1 MDGGTESKLIGLGS
15 FPLFSSSSRRA
26 APAVSNL
33 CRRSSARNW
42 CHRSGMEQRLLR
54 RLKASIL
61 RLRCRS
67 PSGTLP
73 FVENFTYK
81 EINKATN
88 GFGMILES
96 GPQGTIYKARF
107 PNGLVGAV
115 KRVRS
120 QQLGK
125 DTFFEN
131 VQLLGRLHHRHLVRL
146 KGFSEGKYRFLVF
159 DYTENGSLKDYL
171 HDPLRTPLNWRTRLQ
186 IAIDVAAA
194 LEYLQ
199 YFCDPPV
206 YDVSVNSNN
215 ILLDENFVAKLSD
228 VGFIDSDFN
237 CSSESNVTCSED
249 DTKQKHRRLVFQFGV
264 LLLELI
270 TGQSLFNEAEIVQ
283 WIQESRFAYSI
294 HKMVDTDLGDSYDSK
309 ELESLL
315 IIARLCTKTE
325 NDTLISIPQILRYL
339 QGQLEHSAL

>member
-1 MDGGTESKLIGLGS
+1 
-15 FPLFSSSSRRA
+15 
-26 APAVSNL
+26 
-33 CRRSSARNW
+33 
-42 CHRSGMEQRLLR
+42 MERRLLG
-54 RLKASIL
+54 RLKALLS
-61 RLRCRS
+61 RWRRRS
-67 PSGTLP
+67 RSGTLP
-73 FVENFTYK
+73 FVKNFTYK
-81 EINKATN
+81 EINKATS
-88 GFGMILES
+88 GFRMIIES

-125 DTFFEN
+125 DTFFKN

-146 KGFSEGKYRFLVF
+146 KGFSEGKDRFLVF
-159 DYTENGSLKDYL
+159 DYTENGRLKDYL

-199 YFCDPPV
+199 CFCEPPL
-206 YDVSVNSNN
+206 YSVSINSNN

-228 VGFIDSDFN
+228 VGFIDGDLN
-237 CSSESNVTCSED
+237 CNSESNVTCSVDNTEQRD
-249 DTKQKHRRLVFQFGV
+249 RRLVFQFGM

-270 TGQSLFNEAEIVQ
+270 TGQSLVNETEIVQ
-283 WIQESRFAYSI
+283 WIQESGFACSI

-315 IIARLCTKTE
+315 IVARLCTKSE
-325 NDTLISIPQILRYL
+325 NNTLISIPQILRYL
-339 QGQLEHSAL
+339 QSHLEHCTV